1 MATSKTDTLKV
12 DLPTTHR
19 DTTPMARSEL
29 TSLRGY
35 QIVAGVPSFL
45 SAVDIS
51 KTTDAFVM
59 FPVPNLAPGAYGF
72 VFSCVNAG
80 GEGDLSP
87 IYPVNI
93 AAPLSPPAAPTVESD
108 AQS

>member
-1 MATSKTDTLKV
+1 MTGKTDTVKV

-19 DTTPMARSEL
+19 DTTAMARTEL

-35 QIVAGVPSFL
+35 QLVSGVPSFL
-45 SAVDIS
+45 SAIDIS
-51 KTTDAFVM
+51 ATTDESVQ
-59 FPVPNLAPGAYGF
+59 FPIPNLVPGSYGF

-80 GEGDLSP
+80 GEGDLSAV
-87 IYPVNI
+87 YPVVI
-93 AAPLSPPAAPTVESD
+93 KAPVSPPAAPTIESD